1 MDFANGLSAD
11 HFDTETH
18 LDLFPNEL
26 DFSNENAGLVSFL
39 LPTMWKHGREEGF
52 PLIGECPPPK
62 RMKVEEVPPDFLLDV
77 VMGDNFI
84 DDWLMEGDVDSPSV
98 EVDIDSFIHSLVSI
112 VDSDAEGA
120 EKENEAPAM
129 GSFAHDSRIPRPSKK
144 WMPPYLYESAA
155 GTSLACAPSVGTTG
169 TSMKKAK
176 QAKKVLPVIAVH
188 KVHVE
193 ERSLSTA
200 QKAKHKLWVIKRKRC
215 LTGFKGYRCPAK
227 SLAARSKVRAN
238 GRFHGYVSD
247 NDA

>member
-1 MDFANGLSAD
+1 
-11 HFDTETH
+11 
-18 LDLFPNEL
+18 
-26 DFSNENAGLVSFL
+26 
-39 LPTMWKHGREEGF
+39 
-52 PLIGECPPPK
+52 
-62 RMKVEEVPPDFLLDV
+62 
-77 VMGDNFI
+77 
-84 DDWLMEGDVDSPSV
+84 
-98 EVDIDSFIHSLVSI
+98 
-112 VDSDAEGA
+112 
-120 EKENEAPAM
+120 
-129 GSFAHDSRIPRPSKK
+129 
-144 WMPPYLYESAA
+144 
-155 GTSLACAPSVGTTG
+155 
-169 TSMKKAK
+169 MKKAK